1 MDRPLEEE
9 LTLEMIPEGPYRS
22 IAEAVGV
29 GSLLIITEMLGG
41 AVTYP
46 QEGIHSQADPG
57 QKNLGRVQRLQQQ
70 RVSNQI
76 RRIRALGAPTDN

>member
-29 GSLLIITEMLGG
+29 GSFLIITEMLGG
-41 AVTYP
+41 AVTYIP
-46 QEGIHSQADPG
+46 KKESILKPVLNVTIAHVVLCQHFVDLIQ
-57 QKNLGRVQRLQQQ
+57 NLFW
-70 RVSNQI
+70 
-76 RRIRALGAPTDN
+76 